1 MKVKEVMTKKIEMI
15 RSDAM
20 VSEATRLM
28 KSLDVGVL
36 PVQET
41 NKLIGVITDRDV
53 VCRVI
58 AAGRDAKITSV
69 KEVMTPEVFSCS
81 EDEDIEEAAKLM
93 EEKRVHRL
101 MVLNDQNK
109 PVGIFTLSDI
119 AVKAC
124 DEHLSWEV
132 LEKICEPAHPNR

>member
-1 MKVKEVMTKKIEMI
+1 MKVKEVMTKEIETI
-15 RSDAM
+15 RPDATIH
-20 VSEATRLM
+20 EAARTM
-28 KSLDVGVL
+28 KSLNVGIL

-41 NKLIGVITDRDV
+41 NKLTGIITDRDI
-53 VCRVI
+53 VCRTI
-58 AAGRDAKITSV
+58 AVGKDPKTTLV
-69 KEVMTPEVFSCS
+69 KNVMTPEVFCCS
-81 EDEDIEEAAKLM
+81 EEEDIEEAAKLM

-101 MVLNDQNK
+101 IVLDDQNK

>member
-1 MKVKEVMTKKIEMI
+1 MKVKEVMTKKVEMI
-15 RSDAM
+15 RPDATI
-20 VSEATRLM
+20 SEAARMM
-28 KSLDVGVL
+28 KSLDIGIL
-36 PVQET
+36 PVQEA
-41 NKLIGVITDRDV
+41 NKLTGIITDRDI
-53 VCRVI
+53 VCRAI
-58 AAGRDAKITSV
+58 AAGKDPKTTLV
-69 KEVMTPEVFSCS
+69 KNAMTPEVFCCS

-101 MVLNDQNK
+101 IVLDDQNK